1 MVQIDIKDT
10 NNAVKG
16 SMGLS
21 ELVFANEASE
31 ALVHEAVVAYLANQR
46 QGTHMTKTRGLVSG
60 GGRKPYKQ
68 KSTGRARAGSSRSPL
83 WRKGGTIFGPQPRD
97 YSISMPKQARRTAL
111 CKALTM
117 KLNDGQIVVL
127 ESLAVSK
134 PNTKEIVKVVA
145 NLGLTDKNIYL
156 VIADTDQNILLSS
169 RNLPNVDVI
178 RVADLNA
185 YHVAACDSLVFTA
198 DAMKLLAGEEEAA

>member
-1 MVQIDIKDT
+1 MVQIDIKDM
-10 NNAVKG
+10 NNNVKG

-21 ELVFANEASE
+21 ERVFKNEASE
-31 ALVHEAVVAYLANQR
+31 SIVHEAVLAYLANQR

-68 KSTGRARAGSSRSPL
+68 KSTGRARAGSNRSPL

-97 YSISMPKQARRTAL
+97 YSIDMPKQARRTAL

-117 KLNDGQIVVL
+117 KLADGQIMVL
-127 ESLAVSK
+127 DALSVSK
-134 PNTKEIVKVVA
+134 PCTKEIVKIIA
-145 NLGLTDKNIYL
+145 NLGMTDQNIYL
-156 VIADTDQNILLSS
+156 VVAEKDQNILLSA

-198 DAMKLLAGEEEAA
+198 DAMKKLAGEEEAA

>member
-10 NNAVKG
+10 NNAIKG
-16 SMGLS
+16 SMRLS

-127 ESLAVSK
+127 ESLSVSK
-134 PNTKEIVKVVA
+134 PNTKEIVKIVA
-145 NLGLTDKNIYL
+145 NLGLSDQNIYL

>member
-1 MVQIDIKDT
+1 MQIDIKDT

-68 KSTGRARAGSSRSPL
+68 KSTGRARAGSSRSPHL
-83 WRKGGTIFGPQPRD
+83 EKRRHDLLDRSARLFHLHAEAGPP
-97 YSISMPKQARRTAL
+97 YGAL
-111 CKALTM
+111 QALTM

-145 NLGLTDKNIYL
+145 NLGLSDKNI
-156 VIADTDQNILLSS
+156 IWLSLTRPEHS
-169 RNLPNVDVI
+169 AVVPQS
-178 RVADLNA
+178 AECG
-185 YHVAACDSLVFTA
+185 CDPGS
-198 DAMKLLAGEEEAA
+198 

>member
-10 NNAVKG
+10 NNAIKG
-16 SMGLS
+16 SMRLS

-31 ALVHEAVVAYLANQR
+31 ALVHEAGVAYLANQR

-127 ESLAVSK
+127 ESLSVSK

-145 NLGLTDKNIYL
+145 NLGLSAQNIYL

>member
-10 NNAVKG
+10 NNAIKG
-16 SMGLS
+16 SMRLS

-127 ESLAVSK
+127 ESLSVSK

-145 NLGLTDKNIYL
+145 NLGLSDQNIYL

>member
-10 NNAVKG
+10 NNTVKG

-97 YSISMPKQARRTAL
+97 YSIAMPKQARRTAL

-117 KLNDGQIVVL
+117 KLTDGQIVVIDAL
-127 ESLAVSK
+127 SITA
-134 PNTKEIVKVVA
+134 PNTKEIIKVVA
-145 NLGLTDKNIYL
+145 NLGLSDKNIYL
-156 VIADTDQNILLSS
+156 VIADTDRNILLSS
-169 RNLPNVDVI
+169 RNIPNVDVI

>member
-10 NNAVKG
+10 NNAIKG
-16 SMGLS
+16 SMRLS

-127 ESLAVSK
+127 ESLSVSK

-145 NLGLTDKNIYL
+145 NLGLSDQNIYL

-198 DAMKLLAGEEEAA
+198 DAMKLLVGEEEAA